1 MRQPVTQRQ
10 MHTLAMS
17 AFKKRSDVGMKQALK
32 DRLLESA
39 NPFQSEQ
46 KRRPKRGIVLALAI
60 GGLLLGSFV
69 YFNFL

>member
-1 MRQPVTQRQ
+1 MMKLVTQRE
-10 MHTLAMS
+10 MHYLAMS
-17 AFKKRSDVGMKQALK
+17 AFRKRSDVGLKQALK

-46 KRRPKRGIVLALAI
+46 KRPPKRGIVLALAI
-60 GGLLLGSFV
+60 GGLLFGGFV

>member
-10 MHTLAMS
+10 MHKLAMT
-17 AFKKRSDVGMKQALK
+17 AFRRGSDVGLKQALK
-32 DRLLESA
+32 DRLLEPA

-46 KRRPKRGIVLALAI
+46 KRRPKRGVVLAVAI
-60 GGLLLGSFV
+60 SGLLFGSLV

>member
-10 MHTLAMS
+10 MHKLAMS
-17 AFKKRSDVGMKQALK
+17 AFRKSSDVGMKQALK

-46 KRRPKRGIVLALAI
+46 KRRPKRGVVLAVAI
-60 GGLLLGSFV
+60 SGLLFGSLV

>member
-10 MHTLAMS
+10 MHKLAMT
-17 AFKKRSDVGMKQALK
+17 AFRKGSDVGLKEALK
-32 DRLLESA
+32 DQLLEPA

-46 KRRPKRGIVLALAI
+46 KRRPKRGVVLALAI
-60 GGLLLGSFV
+60 SGLLFGCLV

>member
-1 MRQPVTQRQ
+1 MRQPVTQPQ
-10 MHTLAMS
+10 MHKLAMS
-17 AFKKRSDVGMKQALK
+17 AFRKSSDVGMKQALK

-46 KRRPKRGIVLALAI
+46 KRRPKRGVVLAVAI
-60 GGLLLGSFV
+60 SGLLFGSFV